1 MMTEKT
7 YNIKLNHE
15 DIRREI
21 ENYINQAKA
30 LGITVGHGYGDLSAY
45 VQLIQT
51 VAQIEHNKQVKYDV
65 KE

>member
-1 MMTEKT
+1 MTEKT

-30 LGITVGHGYGDLSAY
+30 LGIKIGGYGDLTAY

-51 VAQIEHNKQVKYDV
+51 VAQIEHNKQVEYKV
-65 KE
+65 SE